1 MPMVRTMSIAAAGL
15 MSIAVLAP
23 SQAQAQYGGGLAGG
37 IVGGV
42 LGGMIAGS
50 IVANSRPP
58 VVYQQRVVRYGP
70 RTRTRVAR
78 QRAPAAGRSPQ
89 GAAVINASSDPFAK
103 PQVPPTTAVG
113 NKQ

>member
-1 MPMVRTMSIAAAGL
+1 MSMMRTMSIAAAGL
-15 MSIAVLAP
+15 MSVALLAP
-23 SQAQAQYGGGLAGG
+23 SQAQAQYGGGVAGG
-37 IVGGV
+37 ILGGV
-42 LGGMIAGS
+42 LGGVIAGS
-50 IVANSRPP
+50 IVANSRPT

-78 QRAPAAGRSPQ
+78 QRAPANRSPQ

-103 PQVPPTTAVG
+103 PQAPPTTAVS

>member
-1 MPMVRTMSIAAAGL
+1 MLGVRIMSIAAAGL
-15 MSIAVLAP
+15 MSTALLVP
-23 SQAQAQYGGGLAGG
+23 SQARAQYYGGGVAGG
-37 IVGGV
+37 ILGGV
-42 LGGMIAGS
+42 LGGVIAGS
-50 IVANSRPP
+50 IVANSRPT

-78 QRAPAAGRSPQ
+78 QRAPANRSPQ

-103 PQVPPTTAVG
+103 PQAPPTTAVS